1 MVTVNKFVEFI
12 LNSETVRAQ
21 VPAGMLALDYLR
33 QHKNLTGTKSGCKEG
48 DCGACSV
55 IIGELKK
62 DAIEYRPMTSCLLP
76 MGELHGKHLVTIE
89 GLNMEHLSAV
99 QNAMVDCGGTQCGY
113 CTPGFVVC
121 MTAGLMAPQ
130 VPLND
135 EGVLYAISGNLCRC
149 TGYRSIKD
157 AGIQAIES
165 LRDQLINKERIEALV
180 EAKALPN
187 FFLGIAERLKAIEP
201 EEILQMGIQ
210 QRGSTIVAG
219 GTDLYVQRGEQLAES
234 SITLLNN
241 GSEIPPAIAS
251 EGRVIIDARMTFE
264 AFATDPLI
272 ETYLQEIYD
281 YNLLMASWP
290 IRTRSTIGGNLCNA
304 SPIADMTCLLL
315 ALECS
320 LALTS
325 PDGHRRELPLSEF
338 YLGYKQLNKE
348 PDEVVTEISFPV
360 FSKNTY
366 VNWEKVSKRAW
377 LDIATVNAACKFE
390 VEDNHFARAS
400 MALGGVSATPLY
412 LKQASL
418 FLKGKPV
425 LMDTVLECLTLAQ
438 SEFKPIGDVRGSAQY
453 KRLLARQLL
462 LANFVKLFPESI
474 NQEDLYAAL

>member
-1 MVTVNKFVEFI
+1 MVTINSTVEFI
-12 LNSETVRAQ
+12 LNSETIRAH
-21 VPAGMLALDYLR
+21 VNPGMLVLDYLR
-33 QHKNLTGTKSGCKEG
+33 KDKILTGTKSGCKEG

-55 IIGELKK
+55 IIGELKSK
-62 DAIEYRPMTSCLLP
+62 NVEYRPMTSCLLP

-89 GLNMEHLSAV
+89 GLNMEQLSPV
-99 QNAMVDCGGTQCGY
+99 QNAMVQCGGTQCGY

-130 VPLND
+130 IPLND
-135 EGVLYAISGNLCRC
+135 KGVLYAISGNLCRC

-165 LRDQLINKERIEALV
+165 LRDQLINKGRIEALV
-180 EAKALPN
+180 KAEALPK
-187 FFLGIAERLKAIEP
+187 FFLGIADRLKAIKP
-201 EEILQMGIQ
+201 KEILQMGLQ
-210 QRGSTIVAG
+210 KSGRTIVAG

-241 GSEIPPAIAS
+241 GSEIPPAIGS

-264 AFATDPLI
+264 AFATDQLI
-272 ETYLQEIYD
+272 KTHLQEIYD

-290 IRTRSTIGGNLCNA
+290 IRTRSTIGGNLCNG

-315 ALECS
+315 ALECLLVLS
-320 LALTS
+320 S
-325 PDGHRRELPLSEF
+325 PNGHRRELPLREF

-348 PDEVVTEISFPV
+348 PDEVVTEISFPI
-360 FSKNTY
+360 FNKNTY

-377 LDIATVNAACKFE
+377 LDIATVNTACKFE
-390 VEDNHFARAS
+390 VEDNHFTHSS

-412 LKQASL
+412 LKQASS
-418 FLKGKPV
+418 FLDGKPV
-425 LMDTVLECLTLAQ
+425 SMDTVLDCLTLAQ
-438 SEFKPIGDVRGSAQY
+438 TEFKPIGDVRGGAQY

-474 NQEDLYAAL
+474 NQEALYAAL

>member
-1 MVTVNKFVEFI
+1 MVTINSVIEFV
-12 LNSETVRAQ
+12 LNSETIRAH
-21 VPAGMLALDYLR
+21 VNPGMLVLDYLR
-33 QHKNLTGTKSGCKEG
+33 KDRNITGTKSGCKEG

-55 IIGELKK
+55 IIGELKNDK
-62 DAIEYRPMTSCLLP
+62 VEYRPMTSCLLP

-89 GLNMEHLSAV
+89 GLNMEHLSPV
-99 QNAMVDCGGTQCGY
+99 QDAMVDCGGTQCGY

-135 EGVLYAISGNLCRC
+135 EGALYAISGNLCRC
-149 TGYRSIKD
+149 TGYRSIKN

-165 LRDQLINKERIEALV
+165 LRDQLSNKERIEALV
-180 EAKALPN
+180 EAKALPD
-187 FFLGIAERLKAIEP
+187 FFLGIAERLKAIKP
-201 EEILQMGIQ
+201 DEILQNELND
-210 QRGSTIVAG
+210 RGSTIMAG

-234 SITLLNN
+234 PIVLLNN
-241 GSEIPPAIAS
+241 GSEIPSARS
-251 EGRVIIDARMTFE
+251 SNGRVIIDARMTFE

-272 ETYLQEIYD
+272 KTHLQEIYD

-320 LALTS
+320 LLLTS
-325 PDGHRRELPLSEF
+325 SDGHRRELPLSEF

-348 PDEVVTEISFPV
+348 PDEVVTEISFAV
-360 FSKNTY
+360 FSENIY
-366 VNWEKVSKRAW
+366 FNWEKVSKRAW

-390 VEDNHFARAS
+390 VQDNHFARAS

-412 LKQASL
+412 LKKASA
-418 FLKGKPV
+418 FLNGKPI
-425 LMDTVLECLTLAQ
+425 LMDTILDCLSVAQ
-438 SEFKPIGDVRGSAQY
+438 SEFKPIGDVRGSAHY

-462 LANFVKLFPESI
+462 LTNFVKLFPESI
-474 NQEDLYAAL
+474 DQEALYAAL

>member
-1 MVTVNKFVEFI
+1 MVTLHKVVEFI
-12 LNSETVRAQ
+12 LNSETVQAH

-62 DAIEYRPMTSCLLP
+62 DSIEYRPMTSCLLP

-130 VPLND
+130 VPLNE

-149 TGYRSIKD
+149 TGYQSIKD
-157 AGIQAIES
+157 AGFQAIQS
-165 LRDQLINKERIEALV
+165 LRDQLINKERIKALV
-180 EAKALPN
+180 EAKALPTY
-187 FFLGIAERLKAIEP
+187 FLGIAERLKAIEP
-201 EEILQMGIQ
+201 DEILEMGLQ
-210 QRGSTIVAG
+210 HRGRTIVAG

-241 GSEIPPAIAS
+241 ESEISPAIAS

-272 ETYLQEIYD
+272 KTHLQEIYD

-320 LALTS
+320 LTLTS
-325 PDGHRRELPLSEF
+325 PDGHRRELPLNEF

-348 PDEVVTEISFPV
+348 PDEVLTDISFPV
-360 FSKNTY
+360 FSKNAY

-412 LKQASL
+412 LKEASA
-418 FLKGKPV
+418 FLAEKPV
-425 LMDTVLECLTLAQ
+425 SMDTFLDCLAIAL
-438 SEFKPIGDVRGSAQY
+438 SEFEPIGDVRGSAHY

-462 LANFVKLFPESI
+462 LANFVKLFPETI
-474 NQEDLYAAL
+474 NQEALYAAL

>member
-1 MVTVNKFVEFI
+1 MVTLHKVVEFI
-12 LNSETVRAQ
+12 LNSETVQAH

-62 DAIEYRPMTSCLLP
+62 DSIEYRPMTSCLLP

-130 VPLND
+130 VPLNE

-149 TGYRSIKD
+149 TGYQSIKD
-157 AGIQAIES
+157 AGFQAIQS
-165 LRDQLINKERIEALV
+165 LRDQLINKERIKALV
-180 EAKALPN
+180 EAKALPTY
-187 FFLGIAERLKAIEP
+187 FLGIAERLKAIEP
-201 EEILQMGIQ
+201 DEILEMGLQ
-210 QRGSTIVAG
+210 HRGRTIVAG

-241 GSEIPPAIAS
+241 ESEIPPAIAS

-272 ETYLQEIYD
+272 KTYLQDIYD

-320 LALTS
+320 LTLTS
-325 PDGHRRELPLSEF
+325 PDGHRRELPLNEF

-348 PDEVVTEISFPV
+348 PDEVLTDISFPV
-360 FSKNTY
+360 FSKNAY

-390 VEDNHFARAS
+390 VVENHFTQAS

-412 LKQASL
+412 LEHASA
-418 FLKGKPV
+418 FLVGKTV
-425 LMDTVLECLTLAQ
+425 SVDTLLDSLAVAQ
-438 SEFKPIGDVRGSAQY
+438 SEFEPIGDVRGSAQY

-474 NQEDLYAAL
+474 NQETLYAAL